1 MKETNTKFNRRAF
14 LMAAGATGMGTLLAA
29 CNQNKDLSAKSAMLT
44 GIGREGDQDLY
55 PIYNGEKYIAK
66 DFSALTKNTELG
78 LSPEIIEHHLGL
90 YQNYIAK
97 VNQAEQYMRNYT
109 RGEINADSLKNLAFS
124 LNGMALHDIYFS
136 NMTTEKTKRSRSLN
150 HAIESSYG
158 SVKNYIKNLTN
169 IARQVKGWS
178 LSCVNL
184 LNGEIIN
191 YGLDDHSANFPN
203 FVVPILALDVYEH
216 AYVADFGTDGINK
229 YIKIFKNTIDWDL
242 VSRRY
247 DRVTA

>member
-136 NMTTEKTKRSRSLN
+136 NMTTETTKRSRSLN

-216 AYVADFGTDGINK
+216 AYVADFGKDGINK